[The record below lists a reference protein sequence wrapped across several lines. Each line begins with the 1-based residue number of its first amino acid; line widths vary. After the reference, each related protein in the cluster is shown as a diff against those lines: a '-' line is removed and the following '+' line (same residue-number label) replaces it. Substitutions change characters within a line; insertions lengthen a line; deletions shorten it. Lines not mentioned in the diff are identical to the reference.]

1 MNMFIKR
8 ALCMFLVLSLLVMP
22 GLTRTSYASAEDVV
36 VPKAFIQSVKTNLP
50 ALYKKEY
57 KALSKKEAKNLN
69 TLMSLDRKRLLHA
82 LAEIAGESETSQ
94 KMVVDFF
101 SRYLMKDYVL
111 FLNELEPHPTAEN
124 AKRISAYKVLLAIT
138 TPKQQAVLEKE
149 LAENTNFRVRWAIY
163 YLFVDKYG
171 DSAVNIFVKFIPT
184 EKNQELRTRMI
195 VFSFEAGDRN
205 PELLRVI
212 VQPYLKVGG
221 SNAKNVYRNSI
232 VLINL
237 DQHEYREK
245 IWAKY
250 LIYNLDDPASAKLWK
265 DLGWSAAGLRDIF
278 KDDPVVMER
287 LIEMDPKILYEYDYV
302 DEYELYQG

>member
-1 MNMFIKR
+1 M
-8 ALCMFLVLSLLVMP
+8 LVIP
-22 GLTRTSYASAEDVV
+22 GLTQTSYASAEDVV
-36 VPKAFIQSVKTNLP
+36 VTKAFIQSVKTNLP

-57 KALSKKEAKNLN
+57 KALSKNEAKNLN
-69 TLMSLDRKRLLHA
+69 ALMSLDRKQLLHA
-82 LAEIAGESETSQ
+82 LAEVAGESQTSQ

-111 FLNELEPHPTAEN
+111 FLNELEPHPN
-124 AKRISAYKVLLAIT
+124 SQIAKSVSAYKILLAVT

-149 LAENTNFRVRWAIY
+149 LAENKNFGVRWIIY
-163 YLFVDKYG
+163 NLFVDKYG

-184 EKNQELRTRMI
+184 EKNQDIRTQMI
-195 VFSFEAGDRN
+195 VFAFEAGDRN

-212 VQPYLKVGG
+212 VQPYLEVGG

-278 KDDPVVMER
+278 KDDPVVMKR
-287 LIEMDPKILYEYDYV
+287 LVEMDPKILYEYDYV
-302 DEYELYQG
+302 DEYDIYQG